1 MVELI
6 DTLRQFFFDYTFFQ
20 YLVIFFGAAFGGEFA
35 IISLAFL
42 SAQGIFPLPLFLII
56 GFLGTLSSDILWFLL
71 GKTKTAGKII
81 DHRYATNTVAVIM
94 EAIHFVSRGHHLLAF
109 IFAKFL
115 IGTRI
120 VVILYVSKTNLAF
133 KKFIQNDVI
142 AIAVWLSILTSIG
155 FLSGLGFIYI
165 SRILKNIYAG
175 IGFIILIILVV
186 VVVQVWLKRLFTKE
200 GEDIIKKS
208 DL

>member
-1 MVELI
+1 MVELF

-20 YLVIFFGAAFGGEFA
+20 YLVIFLGSAFGGEFA

-42 SAQGIFPLPLFLII
+42 SAQDIFPLPLFLII
-56 GFLGTLSSDILWFLL
+56 SFFGTLSSDILWFFL
-71 GKTKTAGKII
+71 GKTKIAGKII
-81 DHRYATNTVAVIM
+81 DHRYALNTIAVVM

-142 AIAVWLSILTSIG
+142 AVTIWLIILTSIG
-155 FLSGLGFIYI
+155 FLSGLGFTYI
-165 SRILKNIYAG
+165 SHILKNIYAG
-175 IGFIILIILVV
+175 IGFVILIILVII
-186 VVVQVWLKRLFTKE
+186 VVQIWLKKLFTKE
-200 GEDIIKKS
+200 GDDIIKKN

>member
-1 MVELI
+1 MIELI
-6 DTLRQFFFDYTFFQ
+6 DLLRQFFFDYTLFQ
-20 YLVIFFGAAFGGEFA
+20 YLVIFLGAAFGGEFA

-42 SAQGIFPLPLFLII
+42 SAQEVFPLYLFLII
-56 GFLGTLSSDILWFLL
+56 GFFGTLSSDILWFFL

-81 DHRYATNTVAVIM
+81 DHRYASNTIAVIM
-94 EAIHFVSRGHHLLAF
+94 EAIHFVSRGRHLLAF

-120 VVILYVSKTNLAF
+120 VVILYVSKTNMAF
-133 KKFIQNDVI
+133 KKFIQNDII
-142 AIAVWLSILTSIG
+142 AIAIWLTILTSIG
-155 FLSGLGFIYI
+155 FLSGLGFVYI

-175 IGFIILIILVV
+175 IGFVILIILLIVAL
-186 VVVQVWLKRLFTKE
+186 QIWLKRFFTKE